1 MSLLAFSDT
10 PPHLPDHP
18 LVARYLQDMPQL
30 NLYRTAELPAQADRL
45 ARRLAATPEGRRAVH
60 PFYILAFEMKAS
72 EYPVDVIKIYEQ
84 DGLDVTRD
92 TRGLAELA
100 WRLERRGV
108 TLDLIFCDNENSLT
122 PWEFGDQ
129 KFKELYRSDAAR
141 ARMPE
146 VLREFDPSK
155 LTFMSKEY
163 HEWMIHLNRHA
174 QRLKMNALRKA
185 LCDSGLLSPWA
196 GKPGAGHPPTRS
208 CNYNCFQTSF
218 RCFDL
223 NGWEIDWPAPEHGL
237 IDGRTGCP
245 VAYPSEKGFRYKD
258 RAHHPIWNCFIDC
271 LNHARSAAAVTDILP
286 VIRDP
291 IKARGQAKDTVD
303 PGGRWLSDQLIG
315 HLVRTGA
322 SRFMLFHVPCSAAD
336 DVALAEIFQKHE
348 AAAIPA
354 TPLTGVGPRGAALP
368 EIPMDVDEVV
378 TGDWK
383 TTYSEFLKWEP
394 DRWVG
399 P

>member
-1 MSLLAFSDT
+1 MSLLAFTDT
-10 PPHLPDHP
+10 PPHVPDHP
-18 LVARYLQDMPQL
+18 LVARYLQDMPML
-30 NLYRTAELPAQADRL
+30 NLYRAQELPAQAERI
-45 ARRLAATPEGRRAVH
+45 ARQLEQTPEGRRAFQ

-72 EYPVDVIKIYEQ
+72 EYPVDAVAIYER
-84 DGLDVTRD
+84 GALDVTRD
-92 TRGLAELA
+92 TQRLAELG
-100 WRLERRGV
+100 WRLERRGIV
-108 TLDLIFCDNENSLT
+108 LDLVFCDNENTLT
-122 PWEFGDQ
+122 PWELGDEPVRNIY
-129 KFKELYRSDAAR
+129 KSDRAK
-141 ARMPE
+141 ARMSPE
-146 VLREFDPSK
+146 LRGFDPTS
-155 LTFMSKEY
+155 LVFMSKEY
-163 HEWMIHLNRHA
+163 HEWMIHLGRHA
-174 QRLKMNALRKA
+174 QAIKMDALRKA
-185 LCDSGLLSPWA
+185 LCDSGVLSPWA
-196 GKPGAGHPPTRS
+196 GRPGQAHTRA

-223 NGWEIDWPAPEHGL
+223 NGWEIDWPEPSHGL

-245 VAYPSEKGFRYKD
+245 VAYPSDKGFRYKD
-258 RAHHPIWNCFIDC
+258 RAHHPLWNCFIDC

-291 IKARGQAKDTVD
+291 MKARGQAKGTVD

-336 DVALAEIFQKHE
+336 DVAIAEILQKHE
-348 AAAIPA
+348 EAAIPT
-354 TPLTGVGPRGAALP
+354 TPMGPRGTALP
-368 EIPMDVDEVV
+368 EIPLDVDEVV

-394 DRWVG
+394 ERWVG